1 MNRFLLLFLL
11 VVVFS
16 AMHGCDSDDRR
27 LAEMAN
33 EASRRQAE
41 QNVEMAQLNRE
52 VAANNRRV
60 VESSNNITNLQREL
74 QTERRDLANQHR
86 HESLLAPI
94 VATLG
99 GILICVLPL
108 VVCLRLFHA
117 LGDES
122 TNDGMVE
129 LLLDETLLLPPSTT
143 SAACPS
149 LPRANHPALA
159 HQAAGSTEE
168 VPEQD
173 AAREADLDGMN
184 HADDMDRAEEL
195 DCTEDPADMIDRPF

>member
-1 MNRFLLLFLL
+1 
-11 VVVFS
+11 
-16 AMHGCDSDDRR
+16 
-27 LAEMAN
+27 
-33 EASRRQAE
+33 
-41 QNVEMAQLNRE
+41 
-52 VAANNRRV
+52 
-60 VESSNNITNLQREL
+60 
-74 QTERRDLANQHR
+74 
-86 HESLLAPI
+86 
-94 VATLG
+94 
-99 GILICVLPL
+99 
-108 VVCLRLFHA
+108 
-117 LGDES
+117 
-122 TNDGMVE
+122 
-129 LLLDETLLLPPSTT
+129 T

>member
-1 MNRFLLLFLL
+1 VNRILPLFLL

-16 AMHGCDSDDRR
+16 VMHGCDSGDRR
-27 LAEMAN
+27 LAELAN

-60 VESSNNITNLQREL
+60 VESSDNITSLQREL

-94 VATLG
+94 VGTIG
-99 GILICVLPL
+99 GVLVCLLPL
-108 VVCLRLFHA
+108 LVCLRLFRT

-122 TNDGMVE
+122 TDAGMVE
-129 LLLDETLLLPPSTT
+129 LLMDETLALPPPSTPEDHHPLLPPS
-143 SAACPS
+143 
-149 LPRANHPALA
+149 RRPAL
-159 HQAAGSTEE
+159 
-168 VPEQD
+168 VQD
-173 AAREADLDGMN
+173 AVESSDAESEA
-184 HADDMDRAEEL
+184 RAEEP
-195 DCTEDPADMIDRPF
+195 DSPGGIDRTDDEDYRDEGDYEDDAIDRPF

>member
-129 LLLDETLLLPPSTT
+129 LLLQRGAATLILNNAGQKPVDLAQSLIPRFPPRHIGTEGIPQDEIEMLKNRHRIVELLEQAQTETPKS
-143 SAACPS
+143 
-149 LPRANHPALA
+149 PAKS
-159 HQAAGSTEE
+159 G
-168 VPEQD
+168 D
-173 AAREADLDGMN
+173 
-184 HADDMDRAEEL
+184 
-195 DCTEDPADMIDRPF
+195 